1 MVEPVPS
8 RDEAPTP
15 PLGILRWPT
24 FGLGQLYRSA
34 HARLEAQLADQDQSL
49 RTYYVLVTLSEHG
62 PLSQQQV
69 CDRIDI
75 DRSDMVRLVDDLEG
89 RGHVERTRDLEDR
102 RRYQLTLTP
111 RGKKAV
117 GRCDA
122 ILAAVT
128 DEVLAALSPDERRTL
143 HRLTLRALGYP
154 AENPDL
160 FDAPSSMTPR
170 GR

>member
-1 MVEPVPS
+1 MPA
-8 RDEAPTP
+8 RDQAPTP

-34 HARLEAQLADQDQSL
+34 HARLEARLADEHQSL
-49 RTYYVLVTLSEHG
+49 RTYYVLVALSEDG
-62 PLSQQQV
+62 PLSQQEV

-75 DRSDMVRLVDDLEG
+75 DRSDMVRLIDDLEG
-89 RGHVERTRDLEDR
+89 RGHVRRTRDLEDR

-117 GRCDA
+117 SRCDA
-122 ILAAVT
+122 ILATVT
-128 DEVLAALSPDERRTL
+128 DDVLAALSPDERRTL

-154 AENPDL
+154 VEIPDL
-160 FDAPSSMTPR
+160 LDAPSPMTPPAR
-170 GR
+170 P

>member
-1 MVEPVPS
+1 VPP

-34 HARLEAQLADQDQSL
+34 HAQLEARLANEDQSL

-75 DRSDMVRLVDDLEG
+75 DRSDMVRLIDDLEG
-89 RGHVERTRDLEDR
+89 RGHVKRTRDLHDR

-111 RGKKAV
+111 RGKEAL
-117 GRCDA
+117 GRCDS

-128 DEVLAALSPDERRTL
+128 DDVLAALSPDERRTF
-143 HRLTLRALGYP
+143 HWLTLRALGYP
-154 AENPDL
+154 AEIPDL
-160 FDAPSSMTPR
+160 LDAPTSMTSR
-170 GR
+170 GRC

>member
-1 MVEPVPS
+1 MPA
-8 RDEAPTP
+8 RDQAPTP

-34 HARLEAQLADQDQSL
+34 HARLEARLADEHQSL
-49 RTYYVLVTLSEHG
+49 RTYYVLVALSEDG
-62 PLSQQQV
+62 PLSQQEV

-75 DRSDMVRLVDDLEG
+75 DRSDMVRLIDGLEG
-89 RGHVERTRDLEDR
+89 RGHVRRTRDLEDR

-117 GRCDA
+117 SRCDA
-122 ILAAVT
+122 ILATVT
-128 DEVLAALSPDERRTL
+128 DDLLDALSPDERRTL

-154 AENPDL
+154 AEITDL
-160 FDAPSSMTPR
+160 LDAPSPTTPPAR
-170 GR
+170 P

>member
-1 MVEPVPS
+1 VPR
-8 RDEAPTP
+8 RDEVPTP

-34 HARLEAQLADQDQSL
+34 HARLEARLADQDQSL
-49 RTYYVLVTLSEHG
+49 RTYYVLVTLAEHG

-75 DRSDMVRLVDDLEG
+75 DRSDMVRLIDDLEG

-128 DEVLAALSPDERRTL
+128 DDVLAALSPDERRTL

-154 AENPDL
+154 AEIPDL
-160 FDAPSSMTPR
+160 FDAPSSMTSR
-170 GR
+170 GRR

>member
-1 MVEPVPS
+1 VPP
-8 RDEAPTP
+8 RDQAPTP

-34 HARLEAQLADQDQSL
+34 HARLEARLANEDQSL
-49 RTYYVLVTLSEHG
+49 RTYYVLVTLSEDG

-75 DRSDMVRLVDDLEG
+75 DRSDMVRLIDDLEG
-89 RGHVERTRDLEDR
+89 RGHAERTRDRNDR

-111 RGKKAV
+111 RGKKAL

-128 DEVLAALSPDERRTL
+128 NDVLASLSPDERQTL
-143 HRLTLRALGYP
+143 HRLTLRALGHD
-154 AENPDL
+154 AEIADRPD
-160 FDAPSSMTPR
+160 AR
-170 GR
+170 GSTISAATR